1 MKRLKKG
8 LVVASCLLLLFGCS
22 KKNQKDKT
30 TKNSTTINQTTTNQ
44 KTTNRTTTKKVTTKQ
59 AVYYDVT
66 FVDYNETVLLETKVK
81 EGEVPTFTLT
91 NPTRSKDSDYYYEFS
106 GWSPEL
112 SAVTSNTTYIAQY
125 NAFDLPYTIIF
136 NLDGGSS
143 EDEIT
148 TIKTDEFSSYLFN
161 FNITKKGHTFIG
173 WSYKGEIIFNN
184 EGELINTP
192 EMDSEMTFIATYT
205 KNTYQVVLGCNNNK
219 AGSITG
225 GGTYYYGDEV
235 TIDATASAGYSFS
248 NITSG
253 GEVVATEVPYNFNME
268 DSVINLTVN
277 FSANTNTKYT
287 VKHYLETLD
296 GGTYEIDNSATETL
310 YGTTDTYTSAIAKTY
325 TGFES
330 LDYNQVIIKG
340 DGSSVVSIY
349 YDRVRTK
356 LTLTKNIKEAGTVTG
371 EGTYLYGQTVI
382 IQVFENSGYKFKNIS
397 NGNYLVTT
405 AYSCNVNIGVDPINY
420 TVTFNILSFKIT
432 LDNQASG
439 VTVTGVTSGSTYQ
452 YNTEITLE
460 ATGYNE
466 DYTLSW
472 TRSDGVATYLGSSC
486 TFNVPAN
493 DLTITVILR
502 PYKLDLANNKIYFG
516 YYPQTKVTDSKTLS
530 ELNSANGVSPRPTS
544 LNSYS
549 WTSYG
554 YYSANAV
561 NNYTWYI
568 DIDLDNDGRYDYRG
582 VYFSLYRPQLVN
594 ADAQSDPTVQS
605 AASVKTNQYYWGYSS
620 KTIHWFKYEMIEW
633 DILEM
638 DDGKTMLASN
648 LLLDSREF
656 ETSSGYGAHNGGTG
670 YANNYALSNIRKWLI
685 NDFYNTT
692 FNELE
697 KEIIQLTHVDNSF
710 ETTNNYNGKYTE
722 NQYVCED
729 TDDYVFLLSYEE
741 IMTYYKKNSSR
752 KAYGTDYA
760 KAQGLYKPNSDTV
773 KFTYW
778 ISRSPEVS
786 SAEYIS
792 SCYGENAPSGDPT
805 YWTCCGI
812 RPALWIE
819 L

>member
-106 GWSPEL
+106 GWTPDLGEIH
-112 SAVTSNTTYIAQY
+112 SNMTYVAQY
-125 NAFDLPYTIIF
+125 NKYDLPYVISFDLGEGTSTDTIS
-136 NLDGGSS
+136 D
-143 EDEIT
+143 
-148 TIKTDEFSSYLFN
+148 IKTDEFSKDYFSFN
-161 FNITKKGHTFIG
+161 LEKTGHTFKG
-173 WSYKGEIIFNN
+173 WSYKGETIFD
-184 EGELINTP
+184 ETGELINAP
-192 EMDSEMTFIATYT
+192 EMDSEMTFEAIWS
-205 KNTYQVVLGCNNNK
+205 KNQYQVTLVFDNTKGTVS
-219 AGSITG
+219 GD
-225 GGTYYYGDEV
+225 GTYYYGDEV
-235 TIDATASAGYSFS
+235 ILTATPNAGYNFISFSSSDLSVTDNPYSFS
-248 NITSG
+248 MGAASLELT
-253 GEVVATEVPYNFNME
+253 ANFAAKT
-268 DSVINLTVN
+268 DVQYTVN
-277 FSANTNTKYT
+277 
-287 VKHYLETLD
+287 HYLETLEE
-296 GGTYEIDNSATETL
+296 TYELDTEATQTL
-310 YGTTDTYTSAIAKTY
+310 YGTTNTYTAASANEY
-325 TGFES
+325 TGFIAQAF
-330 LDYNQVIIKG
+330 DQVLI
-340 DGSSVVSIY
+340 DGNGTSVVSIY
-349 YDRVRTK
+349 YNRVRNTVS
-356 LTLTKNIKEAGTVTG
+356 LIKNIEEAGTVSG
-371 EGTYLYGQTVI
+371 AGTYLYGENVTINVI
-382 IQVFENSGYKFKNIS
+382 EKTGYKLKNITRGGS
-397 NGNYLVTT
+397 LVTVAYKYSFTMGDEALVFYVNFNINKYVITIEKSNSDLVINGLTSGTSCDYNSLINLT
-405 AYSCNVNIGVDPINY
+405 ASNYDENY
-420 TVTFNILSFKIT
+420 TI
-432 LDNQASG
+432 A
-439 VTVTGVTSGSTYQ
+439 
-452 YNTEITLE
+452 
-460 ATGYNE
+460 
-466 DYTLSW
+466 W
-472 TRSDGVATYLGSSC
+472 TRSDGVATHLGSSC

-554 YYSANAV
+554 YYSANSA
-561 NNYTWYI
+561 NDYTWYI

-594 ADAQSDPTVQS
+594 ADAQLDPTVQS

-620 KTIHWFKYEMIEW
+620 KTIHWFKYEMIEG

-638 DDGKTMLASN
+638 ENGKAMLASN

-656 ETSSGYGAHNGGTG
+656 EKGSGYGEYNHNGGTG

-710 ETTNNYNGKYTE
+710 KTTNNYNGKYTE

-773 KFTYW
+773 KFSYW

-786 SAEYIS
+786 SAENIS